1 MDDKT
6 SLPLGLP
13 AIHTVPTHL
22 ASADTALSLG
32 YLTLSS
38 RQVLLLLVGG
48 SVTASLW
55 TRTIA
60 LAAVLPPF
68 GAIVHLALLI
78 VGALVALALTFGQA
92 QGRSFDAWVIVIGT
106 YLVRPR
112 LYLWHRLAIPP
123 ADECEQE
130 RKRT

>member
-6 SLPLGLP
+6 SPPLGLP

-22 ASADTALSLG
+22 AATDTALSLG
-32 YLTLSS
+32 SLPLSS

-55 TRTIA
+55 TRTAI
-60 LAAVLPPF
+60 LVAVLPPL
-68 GAIVHLALLI
+68 GAALHLALLI
-78 VGALVALALTFGQA
+78 ACLLVALALTFGQA
-92 QGRSFDAWVIVIGT
+92 QGRSFDAWVIVIGA
-106 YLVRPR
+106 YLARPR
-112 LYLWHRLAIPP
+112 LYLWHRCAIPP
-123 ADECEQE
+123 AGESEQE